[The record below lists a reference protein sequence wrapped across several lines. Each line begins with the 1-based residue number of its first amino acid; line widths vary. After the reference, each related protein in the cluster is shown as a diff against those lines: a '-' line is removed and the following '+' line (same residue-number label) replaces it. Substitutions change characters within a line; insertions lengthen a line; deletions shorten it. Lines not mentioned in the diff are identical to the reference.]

1 MSTLRVSEVFGPTW
15 QGEGPHTG
23 RLVGFLRLGLCNLHC
38 TWCDTPYTW
47 DTTRYDL
54 EVEAPPLDV
63 RDVADLVRELG
74 VDVLVVSG
82 GEPLMQQVGLIQ
94 LARELG
100 PSIELH
106 IETNG
111 TISPSPVLEPYVT
124 HWSVSPKI
132 GEFGQ
137 ADPLKKRIKRAP
149 LARFAGM
156 PNACFKFVATT
167 VKDLTEIDAVADLLW
182 LAPAQVWVMPEGITA
197 DATLTRHR
205 ELAEAILQRRYNT
218 SPRLHVLLWDDRRGV

>member
-1 MSTLRVSEVFGPTW
+1 VTTLRVSEVFGPTW

-23 RLVGFLRLGLCNLHC
+23 RVVGFLRLGLCNLHC

-47 DTTRYDL
+47 DTTRFDLDKEAPALDVTEVAEVVQQL
-54 EVEAPPLDV
+54 EVDI
-63 RDVADLVRELG
+63 LVI
-74 VDVLVVSG
+74 SG

-94 LARELG
+94 LAKALPG
-100 PSIELH
+100 IELH

-111 TISPSPVLEPYVT
+111 TISPSPALEPHIA

-137 ADPLKKRIKRAP
+137 ADPLKKRIKRTP
-149 LARFAGM
+149 LTRFAAM
-156 PNACFKFVATT
+156 PNAVFKFVATT
-167 VKDLTEIDAVADLLW
+167 VEDLREIDAVADSLW
-182 LAPAQVWVMPEGITA
+182 LDTRQVWVMPEGITA

-205 ELAEAILQRRYNT
+205 ELAEAILARRYNT